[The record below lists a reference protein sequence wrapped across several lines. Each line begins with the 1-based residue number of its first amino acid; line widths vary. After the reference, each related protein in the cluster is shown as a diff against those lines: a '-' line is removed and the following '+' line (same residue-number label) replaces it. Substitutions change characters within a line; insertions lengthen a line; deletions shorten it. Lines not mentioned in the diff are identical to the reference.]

1 VVSESVTAN
10 YFALRKAHFRFTLK
24 SWFRGLDKAVI
35 AAVAVLQFML
45 TAIVIMVLYGLALAL
60 GKLADPAADLLQRGA
75 VVAGWQLVSFILLRS
90 LREAALMPRARAFF
104 DTLPIPIAQELRADL
119 WLSALGYTFLWL
131 PVAWVAFD
139 PLGEANGPAPGL
151 IIALAGLVLISL
163 CVNITWL
170 RGAGREAL
178 MALAALAAFALLR
191 APGAAWEAARFG
203 CVLLAGWALWRSYLP
218 RKARA
223 PRRRRAAGGRL
234 ALASGLV
241 LPLLLHELRAN
252 VLVRAGVIGATFAA
266 CLLVIALR
274 TNDTSGASV
283 LVFVAATA
291 TLALYTLPALIRS
304 TLLGK
309 LEFLAGQPRF
319 ARRMRLA
326 TYGIPVAIFAAAL
339 ALAWIFDGSQQRGVE
354 ALLFSALFLLGVTG
368 ARLKWHPTSWVM
380 PFLTLVALIIL
391 GAMT

>member
-1 VVSESVTAN
+1 MTAN
-10 YFALRKAHFRFTLK
+10 YLAVRKAHFRFTLK

-35 AAVAVLQFML
+35 AAIGALQFIL
-45 TAIVIMVLYGLALAL
+45 SAIVLMLLYGLSVAL
-60 GKLADPAADLLQRGA
+60 GKLADPTADLLQRGA
-75 VVAGWQLVSFILLRS
+75 VVAGWQAASFVLLRS

-104 DTLPIPIAQELRADL
+104 DTLPIPITQELRADL
-119 WLSALGYTFLWL
+119 WLSALGYSLLWL

-139 PLGEANGPAPGL
+139 PLGDSSGAAPAL
-151 IIALAGLVLISL
+151 LLALAELVLISL

-170 RGAGREAL
+170 RGTCREAL
-178 MALAALAAFALLR
+178 LAMAALAAFAWLGK
-191 APGAAWEAARFG
+191 PGAAWEAARVG
-203 CVLLAGWALWRSYLP
+203 CVLAAGWALWSSYLP
-218 RKARA
+218 RKAHM

-241 LPLLLHELRAN
+241 LPLLLDELRSN
-252 VLVRAGVIGATFAA
+252 LLVRTGFIGATFAA

-274 TNDTSGASV
+274 TNDTSDASV
-283 LVFVAATA
+283 LVFVAAMA
-291 TLALYTLPALIRS
+291 TLALYSLPSLIRS

-326 TYGIPVAIFAAAL
+326 AYGIPAAIFAATL
-339 ALAWIFDGSQQRGVE
+339 ALAWIFDGSQQRVIE
-354 ALLFSALFLLGVTG
+354 ALVFSGLFLLGVAG
-368 ARLKWHPTSWVM
+368 SRLKWNMTSWAM
-380 PFLTLVALIIL
+380 PFLTLVTLIIL